1 METCRLSSGVF
12 VVRHVVDD
20 AQFTTSDGQSFLLRK
35 GDRVALYPPATHKD
49 PEIFEN
55 PLVFDYKRFVDATF
69 YKDGKPLKNPVM
81 PFGILCPGKRFAIL
95 QLKVY
100 IITIITRYTMS
111 LEYGEHAEYDYRYHG
126 QEVLPPVNDVSIRYR
141 AKSEFPLIE
150 IAG

>member
-55 PLVFDYKRFVDATF
+55 PLVSMLVSMQFKPSFLTDHSNLFATLF
-69 YKDGKPLKNPVM
+69 LTITSKGKM
-81 PFGILCPGKRFAIL
+81 
-95 QLKVY
+95 
-100 IITIITRYTMS
+100 
-111 LEYGEHAEYDYRYHG
+111 
-126 QEVLPPVNDVSIRYR
+126 
-141 AKSEFPLIE
+141 SEFGASYLAGKLGIWIKAGVRDHCIYVLIYE
-150 IAG
+150 EFV